1 MKVDTM
7 RTIDYWLG
15 IPLCFLASILL
26 APFRGRCGT
35 GIDKVLFIELSEM
48 GSAILADP
56 AMRKI
61 RNATGGELYFAI
73 FQGNAPSLGLL
84 GTIKQDHI
92 FTFRD
97 DNLFH
102 LIVDALRFPF
112 WTRRR
117 GIDTV
122 IDLELFSRFTALLTG
137 FSGAGR
143 RIGYHCYHNEGL
155 YRGSMLTHKVL
166 YNPHIHIAKNFVA
179 LVNAALAER
188 PEVPYSKSR
197 VTDEERR
204 LTKAAPPARQ
214 KEAVHA
220 IIQDI
225 TAARFDPAAEKLV
238 LINANASDLLVQRRW
253 PPEHFVALIQR
264 ILADHEDAVVLLTGS
279 GAEYDEMEAIRRR
292 VAAPRCHNSAGRFS
306 FGQLPAL
313 YSAAHLMVTNDSGPA
328 HFSAVTNLK
337 VFVLYGPETPDL
349 YGSLGN
355 STPVY
360 KGLACSPCVNAANH
374 RKTSCRDNVCLQ
386 RIAPEEVYRMIQPAL
401 ASRA

>member
-7 RTIDYWLG
+7 RSMDYWLG
-15 IPLCFLASILL
+15 IPLCFVASILL
-26 APFRGRCGT
+26 SPFKGRRRNSAG
-35 GIDKVLFIELSEM
+35 KVLFIELSEM

-56 AMRKI
+56 AMRKM
-61 RNATGGELYFAI
+61 RDATGGELYFAI

-84 GTIKQDHI
+84 GTVDEDKI
-92 FTFRD
+92 FKLRD
-97 DNLFH
+97 DNLWH
-102 LIVDALRFPF
+102 LLIDAVRFPF

-143 RIGYHCYHNEGL
+143 RVGYHCYHNEGL

-166 YNPHIHIAKNFVA
+166 YNPHIHIARNFVA

-188 PEVPYSKSR
+188 HEVPYSKTLVS
-197 VTDEERR
+197 DEEIR
-204 LTKAAPPARQ
+204 LTRVEPGARD
-214 KEAVHA
+214 KDAVHA
-220 IIQDI
+220 VIEDI
-225 TAARFDPAAEKLV
+225 TAGAFDPATHKLI

-253 PPEHFVALIQR
+253 PPRHFVELIQA
-264 ILADHEDAVVLLTGS
+264 ILANHPDTVVLLTGS
-279 GAEYDEMEAIRRR
+279 ASEYEEMESIRERIADR
-292 VAAPRCHNSAGRFS
+292 GCYNSAGCFGFS
-306 FGQLPAL
+306 QLPAL
-313 YSAAHLMVTNDSGPA
+313 YSVAHLMVTNDSGPA
-328 HFSAVTNLK
+328 HFSAVTELA
-337 VFVLYGPETPDL
+337 VFVLHGPETPAL

-355 STPVY
+355 ATPIY

-386 RIAPEEVYRMIQPAL
+386 RIPAEDVYRMIEPSL
-401 ASRA
+401 VSG

>member
-15 IPLCFLASILL
+15 VPLCFLASIVL
-26 APFRGRCGT
+26 APFRGRRGN
-35 GIDKVLFIELSEM
+35 GIERVLFIELSEM

-56 AMRKI
+56 AMRKM
-61 RNATGGELYFAI
+61 RESTSGELYFAI
-73 FQGNAPSLGLL
+73 FQGNAPSLQLL
-84 GTIKQDHI
+84 GTIDDRNI

-102 LIVDALRFPF
+102 LIIDAMRFPL
-112 WTRRR
+112 WTRRK

-143 RIGYHCYHNEGL
+143 RVGYHCYHNEGL

-166 YNPHIHIAKNFVA
+166 YNPHIHIAKNFMA
-179 LVNAALAER
+179 LVNAAIAVRKEL
-188 PEVPYSKSR
+188 PYSKSL
-197 VTDEERR
+197 VTNDEIR
-204 LTKAAPPARQ
+204 LTKVSPSA
-214 KEAVHA
+214 KEKQSVYN
-220 IIQDI
+220 IIEDV
-225 TAARFDPAAEKLV
+225 TGTTFDPVSRKLI

-253 PPEHFVALIQR
+253 PPEHFVELILN
-264 ILADHEDAVVLLTGS
+264 ILADNDDAVVLLTGS
-279 GAEYDEMEAIRRR
+279 GAEYDEMESIHQR
-292 VAAPRCHNSAGRFS
+292 VADARCHNSAGCFS
-306 FGQLPAL
+306 FDQLPAL
-313 YSAAHLMVTNDSGPA
+313 YSVAHIMVTNDSGPA
-328 HFSAVTNLK
+328 HFSAVTDLK

-355 STPVY
+355 STPIY

-374 RKTSCRDNVCLQ
+374 RKTSCRDNICLQ
-386 RIAPEEVYRMIQPAL
+386 RIAPSEVYRTIQPAL
-401 ASRA
+401 ASQQ